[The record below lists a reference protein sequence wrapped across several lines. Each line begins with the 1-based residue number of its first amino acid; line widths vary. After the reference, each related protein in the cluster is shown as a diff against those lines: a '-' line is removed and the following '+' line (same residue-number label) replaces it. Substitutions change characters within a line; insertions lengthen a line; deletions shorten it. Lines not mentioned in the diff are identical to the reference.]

1 MLKFTRRLLPLLAA
15 ASIAVVAGQTAEAQ
29 DTYTLRFNHVLGPSE
44 PFHEGFMNAVS
55 LVTFLLVFVPQIVLF
70 VPNLLFNR

>member
-1 MLKFTRRLLPLLAA
+1 
-15 ASIAVVAGQTAEAQ
+15 
-29 DTYTLRFNHVLGPSE
+29 
-44 PFHEGFMNAVS
+44 MNGVAVS